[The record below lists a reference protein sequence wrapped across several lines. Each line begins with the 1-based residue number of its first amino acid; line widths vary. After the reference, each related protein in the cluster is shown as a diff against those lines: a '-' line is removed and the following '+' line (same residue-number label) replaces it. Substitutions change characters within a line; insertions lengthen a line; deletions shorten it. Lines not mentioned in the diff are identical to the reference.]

1 MICQVCGKNEATICM
16 VKMSNNNK
24 ETIYICPVCAGQMD
38 DKLIGSINQL
48 LSPMFDT
55 FFSNSNK
62 LGHDINQICPTCGQ
76 TRREWEESRTLNCKD
91 CIQFLDSDEIHNG
104 KIPKNNKE
112 ELYVINLIKEKE
124 GHLKQL
130 IAEEKYEE
138 AAKIRDEI
146 KDLKGDFQDDKQTS

>member
-1 MICQVCGKNEATICM
+1 
-16 VKMSNNNK
+16 
-24 ETIYICPVCAGQMD
+24 MD

-76 TRREWEESRTLNCKD
+76 TRREWEESRRLNCKD
-91 CIQFLDSDEIHNG
+91 CVQFLDSDEIHNG

-124 GHLKQL
+124 GHLKKL

-146 KDLKGDFQDDKQTS
+146 KDLKGDFLDDKQTS

>member
-24 ETIYICPVCAGQMD
+24 ETMYICPVCAGQLD
-38 DKLIGSINQL
+38 EKLLGSINEL
-48 LSPMFDT
+48 LSPMFD
-55 FFSNSNK
+55 SILKKENK
-62 LGHDINQICPTCGQ
+62 LGLDINQICPTCGQ
-76 TRREWEESRTLNCKD
+76 TRREWEENRMLNCKD
-91 CIQFLDSDEIHNG
+91 CVQFLDSDMVHVG
-104 KIPKNNKE
+104 KIPKNSKE

-124 GHLKQL
+124 SHLIKL

-146 KDLKGDFQDDKQTS
+146 KGLKGDLPDDK